1 MGEDQVRVCLREH
14 PAHGTHQAPPKGAEG
29 GGCCPHRDALIML
42 ERLWGSGD
50 TPATAEKQT
59 LCPSPEKGPRTT
71 RDTAA
76 QSVSGQYLGK
86 SWSEFSWTVF
96 VDTGGRRE
104 QLGTAS
110 KD

>member
-1 MGEDQVRVCLREH
+1 MGPTRLHPRVLREV
-14 PAHGTHQAPPKGAEG
+14 AAVLTGDT
-29 GGCCPHRDALIML
+29 LIML

-59 LCPSPEKGPRTT
+59 LCPSQEKGPRTT

-76 QSVSGQYLGK
+76 QAVSGQYLGK
-86 SWSEFSWTVF
+86 SWSEFSWSVF
-96 VDTGGRRE
+96 VDRGGRRE